1 MATSPRPEVDSNVL
15 AGLLLIAASI
25 AALIASNSGLA
36 EYYSRLL
43 TTELE
48 VRLDR
53 HSLAKPLL
61 LWINDGL
68 MAVFFLFVGLEIK
81 RECLHGALSTPR
93 LAALPLLAALG
104 GMLAPALIYV
114 YFNGGDATAL
124 RGWAIPT
131 ATDIA
136 FALGILALLGSRVP
150 AVLKVLLT
158 AIAVIDDLGA
168 IVIIALFYTDKL
180 SIGMLL
186 AAMAGIAVLVSMSV
200 LRVRNIGAYLFVGAA
215 IWLAVLKSG
224 VHATLAGVVVA
235 LFIPANT
242 IRGEHESPLHRLEH
256 ALQPWV
262 IYGIVPVFAFANAG
276 VALTGI
282 RWHTFPVDVAIGI
295 AVGLVVGKTI
305 GVFGAS
311 WLAVKS
317 GLCRLP
323 ASIDWGIVF
332 GMALLCGI
340 GFTMSL
346 FIGTL
351 AFEHQGLAF
360 SAAVRIGVLG
370 GSLISAVLGFTLL
383 KWLLSRSRSI

>member
-1 MATSPRPEVDSNVL
+1 MATSPRPVVDSNVL